1 MNSKLTLPVLLAMLI
16 LAQYFF
22 IATNAHSESA
32 EQDLPNYAAG
42 VKEVETKLFTGK
54 DALKIEEKDM
64 AIMAKAGADLAKQMP
79 NPGMKIGDK
88 APDFSL
94 LNAEGKAVKLSALLK
109 KGPVILTFYRGAWCP
124 YCNLQMQQLK
134 ASLPTFKQYNATLVA
149 VTPQTPDKTIGQFK
163 QEGFPFDILSDLD
176 YSVIKSYKLYWEI
189 SDELDATYKHAFGLD
204 VASFNGAGRRG
215 LPIPGTLVIDRKG
228 IVRASFT
235 VTDYTKRM
243 EPADILV
250 ALKEI
255 SPKKK

>member
-1 MNSKLTLPVLLAMLI
+1 MMISKLTLPTLLAALI
-16 LAQYFF
+16 MAQYLFLS
-22 IATNAHSESA
+22 TNARSETEEA
-32 EQDLPNYAAG
+32 ALPNYAAG

-64 AIMAKAGADLAKQMP
+64 AVMTKAGADLAAQMP
-79 NPGMKIGDK
+79 NPGLKIGAK

-94 LNAEGKAVKLSALLK
+94 LNAEGKTVKLSNLLK

-134 ASLPTFKQYNATLVA
+134 ASLPTFKKYKATLVA
-149 VTPQTPDKTIGQFK
+149 VTPQTPDKSLGQFK
-163 QEGFPFDILSDLD
+163 QDGFPFDVLSDLD
-176 YSVIKSYKLYWEI
+176 YAVIKSYNLYWEI
-189 SDELDATYKHAFGLD
+189 SEELDATYKHAFGLD
-204 VASFNGAGRRG
+204 IASFNGAGRRG
-215 LPIPGTLVIDRKG
+215 LPIPGTLVIDKKG

-255 SPKKK
+255 SHKK